1 MSQLINNKSQYMV
14 ELLGFKVI
22 NIISGASGAIVA
34 VLVDKDIHWR
44 DGMAIV
50 IIWAAVSAYL
60 IPALEIYFHLAPE
73 LNNFIGFIT
82 GFIARAVILKM
93 KERFAQRI
101 ADKIVDA
108 IK

>member
-1 MSQLINNKSQYMV
+1 MSHIINNKHTNMI
-14 ELLGFKVI
+14 EILGFKVV

-34 VLVDKDIHWR
+34 VLVDKHLTWR
-44 DGMAIV
+44 DGIAII
-50 IIWAAVSAYL
+50 IIWAVVSAYL
-60 IPALEIYFHLAPE
+60 IPALEIYFHLIPE
-73 LNNFIGFIT
+73 VSRFIGFIT